1 MLSLSVT
8 ELPQNDIYNLL
19 LILFLVLQCWN
30 SLVYILNEFR
40 NGIVTLNW
48 EEMQLGLWSQT
59 SSELNREAQYYKL
72 K

>member
-40 NGIVTLNW
+40 NGIVTLN
-48 EEMQLGLWSQT
+48 
-59 SSELNREAQYYKL
+59 
-72 K
+72 

>member
-8 ELPQNDIYNLL
+8 ELPQNDKYNLL

-59 SSELNREAQYYKL
+59 SIELNREAQYYKL